1 MVKILTTNQVKDLD
15 RYTIE
20 IEPIS
25 SIDLMERACLA
36 FTNWFVSR
44 YTSKNIGIVCG
55 TGNNGGDGL
64 GIARILKEKG
74 FAIHV
79 WVVRGDSKENAD
91 FKTNLHRLAGKL
103 TVSEII
109 SPTELPDFESCDVLI
124 DAIFGSGLSRPV
136 AGVYASVIE
145 QMNGASAIKVAVDI
159 PSGLLADQP
168 SKSSI
173 VKAHQTVS
181 FQTPKLAFLFPENSQ
196 FVGDWIVLDI
206 GLAKAYI
213 DQLVGS
219 NFLIDEDDV
228 KRILRPRLRF
238 SHKGTYGHAL
248 LIAGSHGK
256 MGAGVLSAR
265 AALRSGVGLL
275 TVHVPSSGYEIL
287 QSSVPEAMTSI
298 DENENFFSSI
308 PQALNYQSIGIGPGL
323 GKNPK
328 SAAALGRLLKDYA
341 KPMVIDADALNLLS
355 ENREMISLVPPGSIL
370 TPHPKEF
377 ERLVG
382 SWANDFEKL
391 EKQRNFSIE
400 KKAIVVLKGAFTS
413 ISSPSGTVYFNPTGN
428 AGMATGGSG
437 DVLTGVLTGLLA
449 QGYPP
454 EKAAVL
460 GVYLHGLSGDLAVQQ
475 ASMNSLIASDLI
487 NFLPGA
493 FRKIQK
499 EKPIV

>member
-1 MVKILTTNQVKDLD
+1 MVKILTTDKIRALD

-20 IEPIS
+20 SEPIS
-25 SIDLMERACLA
+25 SIDLMERACMA
-36 FTNWFVSR
+36 FTDWFVSQ
-44 YTSKNIGIVCG
+44 YATKNIGIVCG

-64 GIARILKEKG
+64 GIARLLAGKG
-74 FAIHV
+74 FSVSV
-79 WVVRGDSKENAD
+79 WVVLGGAKETAD

-109 SPTELPDFESCDVLI
+109 SPTELPDFESCEVLI

-136 AGVYASVIE
+136 EGIYASVIDR
-145 QMNGASAIKVAVDI
+145 MNCANAIKVAVDI
-159 PSGLLADQP
+159 PSGLLADRP
-168 SKSSI
+168 SKGSI

-196 FVGDWIVLDI
+196 FVGDWVVVDI

-213 DQLVGS
+213 DQLEGS
-219 NFLIDEDDV
+219 NFLLDEDDV

-248 LIAGSHGK
+248 LVAGSHGK

-275 TVHVPSSGYEIL
+275 TVHVPSSGNEIL

-308 PQALNYQSIGIGPGL
+308 PQGLNYQTIGIGPGL

-341 KPMVIDADALNLLS
+341 KPMVIDADALNLIS
-355 ENREMISLVPPGSIL
+355 ENRELISLIPAGSIL

-382 SWANDFEKL
+382 SWANDFERL
-391 EKQRNFSIE
+391 EEQRNFSIE

-413 ISSPSGTVYFNPTGN
+413 ISSPSGKVYFNPTGN

-449 QGYPP
+449 QGYPS
-454 EKAAVL
+454 EQAAVL

-487 NFLPGA
+487 DFLPGA

>member
-20 IEPIS
+20 NEPIS
-25 SIDLMERACLA
+25 SIDLMERACMA

-79 WVVRGDSKENAD
+79 WVVRGDSKETAD
-91 FKTNLHRLAGKL
+91 FKTNLHRLSGKL

-109 SPTELPDFESCDVLI
+109 SQAEFPDFEGCDVLI

-136 AGVYASVIE
+136 EGIYASVIDR
-145 QMNGASAIKVAVDI
+145 MNCANAIKVAVDI

-168 SKSSI
+168 SKGSI

-196 FVGDWIVLDI
+196 FVGDWVVVDI

-213 DQLVGS
+213 DQLEGS
-219 NFLIDEDDV
+219 NFLLDEDDV
-228 KRILRPRLRF
+228 KKILRPRLRF

-248 LIAGSHGK
+248 LVAGSHGK

-275 TVHVPSSGYEIL
+275 TVHVPISGYEIL

-341 KPMVIDADALNLLS
+341 KPMVIDADALNLIS
-355 ENREMISLVPPGSIL
+355 ENRELISLIPAGSIL

-382 SWANDFEKL
+382 SWANDFERL
-391 EKQRNFSIE
+391 EKQRNFSNE

-413 ISSPSGTVYFNPTGN
+413 ISTPSATVSFNPTGN

-449 QGYPP
+449 QGYPS
-454 EKAAVL
+454 EQAAVL

-487 NFLPGA
+487 DFLPGA